1 MKINIVKSLL
11 LVFIFSF
18 NYSVI
23 SQNQKINKKKP
34 NILFIFSD
42 DQRADALGA
51 NGNGYISTPNVD
63 KLAQTGVSFKN
74 TYVMGGNQGAICA
87 PSRAMLMS
95 GKSLFH
101 VYEKLDGVTT
111 MPMYFNQFGYES
123 FGTGKWHNE
132 PSAFEASF
140 DKGKNVMTMGMTDYF
155 NAPVRDLDKNGKLTK
170 PVKKGFSTDIFAD
183 SAIDYLNNYAKEGT
197 EKPFFCYVAFN
208 APHDPRSP
216 REDYIGMY
224 KDEAMPLPGNFKGW
238 HPFKFDN
245 MNIRDE
251 TLGPWPRTPEMI
263 RASLADYY
271 ALISHMDKRIGDII
285 QTLKNKNLFD
295 NTIIVFASDNG
306 LGIGSHGLL
315 GKQNL
320 YEHSTK
326 VPLII
331 SGPGITKNQKS
342 DALLYLFDIFP
353 TLTDLC
359 ELPKPTAIDGK
370 SFTPLLKGK
379 NMETRKSLYTVYRNT
394 VRAVRTNEWKLIK
407 YPKQNYQQLFNL
419 VKDSIEI
426 NNLAYKPEYKD
437 KVKELSSLMAGW
449 YKSTDD
455 TANMN
460 PDKIL
465 PMEYDYKKLKQRPDN
480 KQPKYILD
488 KYFKGVDLSNVK
500 KTNH

>member
-1 MKINIVKSLL
+1 MKNYIIKSLIL
-11 LVFIFSF
+11 ATIFSL
-18 NYSVI
+18 SSCATSH
-23 SQNQKINKKKP
+23 SQKKEVKKP

-42 DQRADALGA
+42 DQRADAYGA
-51 NGNGYISTPNVD
+51 SGNGYISTPNID
-63 KLAQTGVSFKN
+63 KLAETGTRFKN

-101 VYEKLDGVTT
+101 VYEKLKGVTT
-111 MPMYFNQFGYES
+111 MPMYFKRYGYES

-155 NAPVRDLDKNGKLTK
+155 SAPVRDLDANGKLTK
-170 PVKKGFSTDIFAD
+170 PVKKGFTTDIFAD

-224 KDEAMPLPGNFKGW
+224 KEEAIPLPGNFKGW

-251 TLGPWPRTPEMI
+251 TLGPWPRTPELI
-263 RASLADYY
+263 RESLADYY
-271 ALISHMDKRIGDII
+271 ALISHMDNRIGDII
-285 QTLKNKNLFD
+285 QTLKDQNLFD
-295 NTIIVFASDNG
+295 NTIIVYASDNG
-306 LGIGSHGLL
+306 LGLGSHGLL

-331 SGPGITKNQKS
+331 SGPGITKNEKS

-353 TLTDLC
+353 TLSDLC
-359 ELPKPTAIDGK
+359 ELPKPTTTDGQT
-370 SFTPLLKGK
+370 FAPLLKGK
-379 NMETRKSLYTVYRNT
+379 EMETRKSLYTVYRNT
-394 VRAVRTNEWKLIK
+394 VRAVRTDEWKLIK
-407 YPKQNYQQLFNL
+407 YPNQNYQQLFNL
-419 VKDSIEI
+419 KKDSIEI
-426 NNLAYKPEYKD
+426 NNLADKPEYKA
-437 KVKELSSLMAGW
+437 KIAELSNLMEDW
-449 YKSTDD
+449 YKTTDD
-455 TANMN
+455 TANMS
-460 PDKIL
+460 PEKIL
-465 PMEYDYKKLKQRPDN
+465 PMEYDYTKLKQVPDK
-480 KQPKYILD
+480 KQPKYTLD
-488 KYFKGVDLSNVK
+488 KYFKGVDLKKVK